1 MLSIAS
7 SMTRRN
13 TGIALS
19 LAMAVATAGLCRS
32 ANAALI
38 ASDSFNYTAGSN
50 LVGQTGGSGW
60 GSAWSEDTQGA
71 TAWTSTVGTTNGP
84 PGTTATNLSYSTF
97 GGTGDSGGGA
107 TVSASSVVSSSVG
120 TLYRTFA
127 TPISTTTA
135 NTFWGS
141 VEFKGQ
147 ATIKFQDYYQLIFSD
162 TPNTGGAATTT
173 SGAADTFP
181 LVNGSLHAI
190 PLLGIGATPVN
201 TNNSGSGSP
210 LYFADS
216 DGGAGVQLNTG
227 TGDDNQ
233 HMFIFQIM
241 TGVTDP
247 ANSNPAIEVITYAD
261 QSLANPAGWTAAATQ
276 FYDLSAAEQ
285 AGTIT
290 GVQYEGADQ
299 ATTTSNRFLL
309 MDEVKFGTTAQDVG
323 AAAVT
328 TPEPASLGVLAVGGL
343 TLLARRRKA

>member
-1 MLSIAS
+1 MSSIAAS
-7 SMTRRN
+7 FARRK
-13 TGIALS
+13 TGVALS
-19 LAMAVATAGLCRS
+19 LAIALGAAAWCHS
-32 ANAALI
+32 AYAAPI

-60 GSAWSEDTQGA
+60 GSAWSEDAQGA

-84 PGTTATNLSYSTF
+84 PGATATNLPYSAF

-107 TVSASSVVSSSVG
+107 TVSASSVVSTAAG

-127 TPISTTTA
+127 TPISSTTA
-135 NTFWGS
+135 NTLWGS

-147 ATIKFQDYYQLIFSD
+147 ATIKFQNFYQLIFSD

-173 SGAADTFP
+173 TGLVDTLGTANGA
-181 LVNGSLHAI
+181 LHAI
-190 PLLGIGATPVN
+190 PLLAIGASPVN
-201 TNNSGSGSP
+201 ASNSGSAAP

-216 DGGAGVQLNTG
+216 DGGVGVPLNAAA
-227 TGDDNQ
+227 DDNQ

-247 ANSNPAIEVITYAD
+247 AHTSPALEVLTYAD
-261 QSLANPAGWTAAATQ
+261 QSLANPSGWTAAATQ

-290 GVQYEGADQ
+290 GVQYQGSNQ
-299 ATTTSNRFLL
+299 ATTTANRFLL

-323 AAAVT
+323 AAASVS
-328 TPEPASLGVLAVGGL
+328 TPEPASLGLLAVGAL
-343 TLLARRRKA
+343 TLMTRRRKA